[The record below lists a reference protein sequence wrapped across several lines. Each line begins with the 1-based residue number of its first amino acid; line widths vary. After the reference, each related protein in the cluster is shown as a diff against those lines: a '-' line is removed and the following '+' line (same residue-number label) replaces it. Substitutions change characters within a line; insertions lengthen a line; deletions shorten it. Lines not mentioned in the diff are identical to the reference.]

1 MISFSHGDQTLLPVY
16 KTIRNLDS
24 KTQRSQTRPNILLIG
39 FISIIYKRSK
49 DEDNKNKNLKAK
61 IYHLAI
67 KLML

>member
-16 KTIRNLDS
+16 RTISNLDL
-24 KTQRSQTRPNILLIG
+24 KTQRSQTRPNILLLG